1 MSVDTC
7 TVNETDPDIALLT
20 RAADG
25 DEEALGTLLS
35 RHRDRLQRMV
45 RLRMNPRLQGRLD
58 ASDIVQDA
66 FVEITR
72 RLADYLQEP
81 KLPFFVWLRHMTGLK
96 LTEVHR
102 RHLGTEKR
110 DARRELSL
118 QIGPLPVADSASLAA
133 QLLGKL
139 TSPSQAAMKAEM
151 RLRLQEALGEF
162 DPVDQEIV
170 ALRHFE
176 QLTNR
181 ETAEVLELP
190 TSTVSDRHFRA
201 IKKLKQALQD
211 ADE

>member
-1 MSVDTC
+1 MND
-7 TVNETDPDIALLT
+7 TDPDIALVT
-20 RAADG
+20 RAAEG
-25 DEEALGTLLS
+25 DKEAVGTLFA
-35 RHRDRLQRMV
+35 RHRERLQRMV

-72 RLADYLQEP
+72 RLDDYLQAP

-96 LTEVHR
+96 LTELHR

-118 QIGPLPVADSASLAA
+118 QLGPLPIADSASLAA
-133 QLLGKL
+133 QLMGKL
-139 TSPSQAAMKAEM
+139 TSPSQVAMKAEM
-151 RLRLQEALGEF
+151 RLRLQEALGKL

-181 ETAEVLELP
+181 ETAEVLGMP

-201 IKKLKQALQD
+201 IRRLKQVLQD